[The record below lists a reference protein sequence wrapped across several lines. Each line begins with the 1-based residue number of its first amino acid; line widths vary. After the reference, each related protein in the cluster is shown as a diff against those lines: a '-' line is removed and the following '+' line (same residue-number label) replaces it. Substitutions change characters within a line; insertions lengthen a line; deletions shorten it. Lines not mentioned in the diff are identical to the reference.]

1 MGQQLMEVENL
12 FYSNLPRF
20 CLKYPYNNDD
30 GTEIE
35 GSKEFFILILLDR
48 FDGFNIL
55 NNFYRYR

>member
-1 MGQQLMEVENL
+1 MEVENL